1 MATYVKRNKTKA
13 RNKHEDQNKRDNQS
27 KSADHQNPAKDS
39 HDFVNEYRIKE
50 LAERRGPHGVDLDGI
65 R

>member
-1 MATYVKRNKTKA
+1 MATYVKRNKTKT
-13 RNKHEDQNKRDNQS
+13 RNKHADHSKRDEQV
-27 KSADHQNPAKDS
+27 KKTEQPNPAQES

-50 LAERRGPHGVDLDGI
+50 LAERRGPHGMDLDGI